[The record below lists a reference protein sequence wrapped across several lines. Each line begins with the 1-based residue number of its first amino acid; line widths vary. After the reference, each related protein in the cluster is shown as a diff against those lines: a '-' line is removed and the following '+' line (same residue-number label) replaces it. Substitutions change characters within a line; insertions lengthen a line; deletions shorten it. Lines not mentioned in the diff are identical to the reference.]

1 MSALIT
7 VKRVAKLDEGVFGA
21 ILHLGVPF
29 AVTLEHSFLDNQ
41 PIIPAG
47 RYLCKARRYNR
58 GGYETFEITGVDGH
72 SLLLFHKANWETD
85 LEGCV
90 GIGEGFAMLDG
101 RLAISQSGQ
110 GFGEFMQKVGHLPS
124 FQVKFEDCCDEMV

>member
-47 RYLCKARRYNR
+47 VYTCVASRYIR
-58 GGYETFEITGVDGH
+58 GGYRTFEIVGVVGH
-72 SLLLFHKANWETD
+72 SRLLFHKANWETD

-90 GIGEGFAMLDG
+90 GIGEGFAVLEG
-101 RLAISQSGQ
+101 RLAIAQSGQ
-110 GFGEFMQKVGHLPS
+110 GFAEFWEKVGHLPS
-124 FQVKFEDCCDEMV
+124 FQVEFVDCC